1 MGLKRSNNQ
10 LLSVFLAFSKTQ
22 SHRFTKP
29 DCNNLL
35 AFQYSECLHHGQ
47 KYIEELDKEYKAD
60 LAVPFVIMDLWC
72 AL

>member
-1 MGLKRSNNQ
+1 MGLKKPNNQ
-10 LLSVFLAFSKTQ
+10 RLSVFLAFSKTQ

-29 DCNNLL
+29 ECNNLL
-35 AFQYSECLHHGQ
+35 AFQYSECHGQ
-47 KYIEELDKEYKAD
+47 KYIEELDKEYKVD